1 MSLYTL
7 FVISC
12 TQTLSGVRLFMIL
25 WNVAP
30 SSPAPL
36 FMGFSRQEYW
46 SRLPFPPPGDL
57 LDLGIKPPSL
67 KSPELAAGFFT
78 TSTTYISRKLVM
90 NPRLLKYSLVYAPYI
105 SSGTCVSFFPMG
117 VMLDALDRGFSFNDS

>member
-1 MSLYTL
+1 MSSVILCMHAQSCLTLCDHGLY
-7 FVISC
+7 
-12 TQTLSGVRLFMIL
+12 
-25 WNVAP
+25 VARQ
-30 SSPAPL
+30 APL

-105 SSGTCVSFFPMG
+105 SSGTCVSVFPMG